1 MAGEKAR
8 PFFVLA
14 AVQQGE
20 SVMQVKP
27 VYLTAEGKAKLEARL
42 HYLRSVRRQE
52 AQERIKTA
60 RELADVAGNPEYDE
74 AKDELGFIDGEI
86 MSLEAMLA
94 DAVIIQPHH
103 DDGRGV
109 VHIGSEV
116 VVRNEDGEEE
126 CYTIVGKAEAN
137 PRLGRIS
144 NESPIGRA
152 LLDKHPGDEV
162 EITVPDGIRRLFIVR
177 TT

>member
-1 MAGEKAR
+1 MLG
-8 PFFVLA
+8 
-14 AVQQGE
+14 
-20 SVMQVKP
+20 
-27 VYLTAEGKAKLEARL
+27 TGKTDYRALK
-42 HYLRSVRRQE
+42 
-52 AQERIKTA
+52 
-60 RELADVAGNPEYDE
+60 
-74 AKDELGFIDGEI
+74 
-86 MSLEAMLA
+86 AMLA
-94 DAVIIQPHH
+94 DAVLIQPNH

-152 LLDKHPGDEV
+152 LLDRHPGDEV
-162 EITVPDGIRRLFIVR
+162 EIAVPDGMRRLFIVR